1 MRLKP
6 GEMAAVVVIAVFVLA
21 VIGSLY
27 PYVREA
33 PTRQCVQNLKA
44 ICTALSLYAS
54 DPGDGFM
61 PPGSVWAIA
70 LGRDQLDDPTVL
82 ACPSVRLTV
91 EQKEASRTRQG
102 LPIGYSLFKP
112 LAGLEAARLL
122 LTDKTPAVFDS
133 SDIRPNSTA
142 NLDAMA
148 FRHAGRIGN
157 IAFTDGHAAS
167 VTAAPPLPN
176 PLFKTPEQVRKKM
189 EEDMAKAKADGEKE
203 KVPQDPAA
211 KAAAD
216 AAREGTK

>member
-1 MRLKP
+1 
-6 GEMAAVVVIAVFVLA
+6 MAAVVVIAVFVLA

-61 PPGSVWAIA
+61 PPAAVWASA

-82 ACPSVRLTV
+82 ACPSVKLTV

-133 SDIRPNSTA
+133 TEVRPNSTA
-142 NLDAMA
+142 GLEAMA
-148 FRHAGRIGN
+148 FRHAGKIGN
-157 IAFTDGHAAS
+157 IVFTDGHAAS
-167 VTAAPPLPN
+167 ATAAPPLPN
-176 PLFKTPEQVRKKM
+176 PLFKTPEQVRKQM
-189 EEDMAKAKADGEKE
+189 ADEAAKAKADAEGEKA
-203 KVPQDPAA
+203 PQGPDA
-211 KAAAD
+211 KAAAE
-216 AAREGTK
+216 AAKHGSK